1 MQRSHIRNIAI
12 VAHVDHGKTTLV
24 DAMLKSSRVFR
35 DNQAVEERVL
45 DSNAL
50 ERERGITILAKNTAI
65 FYNGFKINIIDTPGH
80 ADFGGEVERVMNMV
94 DGVLLL
100 VDAKEGVMP
109 QTKFV
114 LRQALAQGKRAVVVI
129 NKIDRRDARPEEV
142 VNETFDLFIDLGA
155 SDEQADFPIIY
166 TSALN
171 GTSGHSPQAEDQIPN
186 MGPLFETI
194 IQKLPAPEADPDRPL
209 QMLIS
214 LTSYDAYKGKMVI
227 GKIQRGSVQKGAP
240 VYIIAPDGT
249 RKQGKIAQLM
259 TFSGLNREEVAEAS
273 AGDIVA
279 IAGLPEV
286 VIGATITGI
295 DDPTPL
301 PPIRVEEPTI
311 SVTIG
316 VNTSPFAGWE
326 GTHVTS
332 RKLGERLFR
341 EAEKDVA
348 LRVEETDV
356 PDAFKVSGRGE
367 LHLGILIETIRRE
380 GYEFEVSKPE
390 VILRKEDG
398 IRKEPY
404 EIVDIEVSEAY
415 QGALAQLFGKR
426 KGELT
431 DMRPGESGYMR
442 LTYRI
447 PTRGMLGMHHEL
459 LTATRGEATMHSL
472 FGGWMPF
479 SGEIKMREHGSLVAW
494 EAGEATTYGLHSA
507 QERGTLFIE
516 PGTPV
521 YEGMVIGAHARENDL
536 DINVC
541 KKKQLTN
548 FRAAG
553 SDEALRLDVPRT
565 LSLDEALEY
574 LACDEL
580 LEVTPKSLR
589 IRKKYLA
596 RHERHKARKE
606 KESEVLIERRSPE
619 R

>member
-12 VAHVDHGKTTLV
+12 IAHVDHGKTTLV
-24 DAMLKSSRVFR
+24 DAMFKSSRVFR
-35 DNQAVEERVL
+35 ENQAVEERVL

-65 FYNGFKINIIDTPGH
+65 FYNGYKINIIDTPGH

-114 LRQALAQGKRAVVVI
+114 LRQALAQGKRAIVVI
-129 NKIDRRDARPEEV
+129 NKVDRRDARPHEV

-171 GTSGHSPQAEDQIPN
+171 GTSGYRPDDQQAT
-186 MGPLFETI
+186 MAPLFDTI
-194 IQKLPAPEADPDRPL
+194 IQKLPQPDADPDQCL
-209 QMLIS
+209 KMLVS
-214 LTSYDAYKGKMVI
+214 LTSYDTYKGKMAI
-227 GKIQRGSVQKGAP
+227 GKIQNGRIKKGMSVY
-240 VYIIAPDGT
+240 VIAPDGT
-249 RKQGKIAQLM
+249 QHMGKISQLM
-259 TFSGLNREEVAEAS
+259 TFSGLNREEILEAY

-279 IAGLPEV
+279 IAGLPDV
-286 VIGATITGI
+286 TIGATIAGVE
-295 DDPTPL
+295 DPTPL

-316 VNTSPFAGWE
+316 VNTSPFAGRE

-348 LRVEETDV
+348 LRVEETEAPDV
-356 PDAFKVSGRGE
+356 FKVSGRGE
-367 LHLGILIETIRRE
+367 LHLGILIETMRRE

-390 VILRKEDG
+390 VIMRREEGVL
-398 IRKEPY
+398 KEPY
-404 EIVDIEVSEAY
+404 EMVDIEVNESF
-415 QGALAQLFGKR
+415 QGPVAQLFGKR
-426 KGELT
+426 KGELV
-431 DMRPGESGYMR
+431 DIRPSGNGYVR

-447 PTRGMLGMHHEL
+447 PTRGLIGMHHEL
-459 LTATRGEATMHSL
+459 LTATRGEATMHSF

-479 SGEIKMREHGSLVAW
+479 SGAIKTRDHGSLVAW
-494 EAGEATTYGLHSA
+494 ESGEATTYGLHSA

-553 SDEALRLDVPRT
+553 SDEALRLDVPRS

-574 LACDEL
+574 LSDDEL
-580 LEVTPKSLR
+580 LEVTPKSFR

-606 KESEVLIERRSPE
+606 KEIETP
-619 R
+619 

>member
-12 VAHVDHGKTTLV
+12 IAHVDHGKTTLV
-24 DAMLKSSRVFR
+24 DAMFKSSRVFR
-35 DNQAVEERVL
+35 ENQAIEDRVL

-65 FYNGFKINIIDTPGH
+65 FYHGYKINIIDTPGH

-94 DGVLLL
+94 DGVLLV

-114 LRQALAQGKRAVVVI
+114 LRQALAQGKRAIVVI
-129 NKIDRRDARPEEV
+129 NKVDRRDARPDEV

-171 GTSGHSPQAEDQIPN
+171 GTSGFRPEEQQPSMA
-186 MGPLFETI
+186 PLFDTI
-194 IQKLPAPEADPDRPL
+194 IQKLPQPDADPDRPFK
-209 QMLIS
+209 MLVS
-214 LTSYDAYKGKMVI
+214 LTSYDTYKGKMAI
-227 GKIQRGSVQKGAP
+227 GKIQYGRIQKGLTVA
-240 VYIIAPDGT
+240 VIAPDGT
-249 RKQGKIAQLM
+249 QNTGKIAQLM
-259 TFSGLNREEVAEAS
+259 TFSGLQREDVQDAI
-273 AGDIVA
+273 AGDIIA

-286 VIGATITGI
+286 TIGATIAGLE
-295 DDPTPL
+295 DPTPL
-301 PPIRVEEPTI
+301 PPIRVEEPTL

-316 VNTSPFAGWE
+316 VNTSPFAGRE

-341 EAEKDVA
+341 EAERDVA
-348 LRVEETDV
+348 LRVEETEAPDV
-356 PDAFKVSGRGE
+356 FKVSGRGE
-367 LHLGILIETIRRE
+367 LHLGILLETMRRE

-390 VILRKEDG
+390 VIMRREEGVL
-398 IRKEPY
+398 KEPY
-404 EIVDIEVSEAY
+404 ELVDIDVHEAY
-415 QGALAQLFGKR
+415 QGPVAQLFGKR
-426 KGELT
+426 KGELV
-431 DMRPGESGYMR
+431 DIRPSGHGYVR

-447 PTRGMLGMHHEL
+447 PTRGLIGMHHEL
-459 LTATRGEATMHSL
+459 LTATRGEATMHSF
-472 FGGWMPF
+472 FGGWMPY
-479 SGEIKMREHGSLVAW
+479 SGAMKTRDHGSLVAW
-494 EAGEATTYGLHSA
+494 ESGEATTYGLYSA

-553 SDEALRLDVPRT
+553 SDEALRLDVPRS

-574 LACDEL
+574 LSDDEL
-580 LEVTPKSLR
+580 LEVTPKSFR

-606 KESEVLIERRSPE
+606 KEIETP
-619 R
+619 